1 MIVID
6 IAATPRLQGKVQR
19 DRAELTTTTFV
30 AIISN
35 AHFSILC
42 EKLTNFSCSLWVIE
56 RLHLPGSCRHRI
68 LLRDYSNKVRLMTG
82 IFSLL
87 KCLACVLLF
96 VLVANAMDAR
106 WVTPTVAY
114 AQDEPEAKP
123 VKKEAESHSGGNENF
138 VWWVIKTSG
147 PIGLVLF
154 GLSVYFIAL
163 TSRLFLEL
171 RPTVA
176 MPPDLMQDIQQKM
189 EKRDYKGV
197 YTSIKERDCL
207 FTKVV
212 AAGMGELSAG
222 LDEARDSMERVADVQ
237 VVEMEKKIS
246 MLAVLGTLGPMIGL
260 LGTLQGMI
268 TSFAVIAS
276 SDTQIKSSQVA
287 HGILEA
293 LLLTFEGVA
302 LSVPAIYFFAVFKN
316 RVMSIAA
323 NTTLQA
329 DEFLKKLAQAAKAA
343 ASAPKPAPTAPQPPK
358 EQPKA

>member
-1 MIVID
+1 M
-6 IAATPRLQGKVQR
+6 TGPSGRLQ
-19 DRAELTTTTFV
+19 
-30 AIISN
+30 
-35 AHFSILC
+35 
-42 EKLTNFSCSLWVIE
+42 W
-56 RLHLPGSCRHRI
+56 
-68 LLRDYSNKVRLMTG
+68 
-82 IFSLL
+82 
-87 KCLACVLLF
+87 LLF
-96 VLVANAMDAR
+96 LAVMLVLITGAIDSRWLPTSVAF
-106 WVTPTVAY
+106 
-114 AQDEPEAKP
+114 AQDDPDAKP
-123 VKKEAESHSGGNENF
+123 DKKDAPAHSEVKKENF
-138 VWWVIKTSG
+138 VWWVVKTSG

-163 TSRLFLEL
+163 TTRLFMEL
-171 RPTVA
+171 RPEVA
-176 MPPDLMQDIQQKM
+176 MPPDLMADIQQKM

-197 YTSIKERDCL
+197 YAAIKERDCL

-212 AAGMGELSAG
+212 AAGLGELSSG

-323 NTTLQA
+323 NTFLHA
-329 DEFLKKLAQAAKAA
+329 DEFVKKLAQAAKAA
-343 ASAPKPAPTAPQPPK
+343 SSAAKAAPAPAVAAAQPPK